1 MEPIEGS
8 ETSAFKPQTPGK
20 YPKENILHKE
30 HGESLKSRHLQGAT
44 LLHDK
49 ITLFLKKFDFSTEQC
64 SCLKMILGLEHV
76 GAIFNFL
83 TQTKK
88 KLCICISWSAN

>member
-30 HGESLKSRHLQGAT
+30 HGESLKSRHISHLS
-44 LLHDK
+44 
-49 ITLFLKKFDFSTEQC
+49 KFTVLS
-64 SCLKMILGLEHV
+64 
-76 GAIFNFL
+76 
-83 TQTKK
+83 
-88 KLCICISWSAN
+88 

>member
-30 HGESLKSRHLQGAT
+30 HGESLKSRQVLLCLTDTSLYIYMCVKHFGWLT
-44 LLHDK
+44 LK
-49 ITLFLKKFDFSTEQC
+49 ITL
-64 SCLKMILGLEHV
+64 IL
-76 GAIFNFL
+76 
-83 TQTKK
+83 
-88 KLCICISWSAN
+88 